1 MERRELIQG
10 KIEKQE
16 RWRAKSLEALIG
28 LVRPEETPPSDYS
41 TAANSEPVGSLTW
54 ASYPESENSKKLTKE
69 EEELVLTQLKENV
82 QGVARFVA
90 GR

>member
-1 MERRELIQG
+1 MERREFIQG

-16 RWRAKSLEALIG
+16 RWKAKSLEALIG
-28 LVRPEETPPSDYS
+28 LVAPKEAPLLNN
-41 TAANSEPVGSLTW
+41 TAANDSPVGSLIWPTYG
-54 ASYPESENSKKLTKE
+54 AEDSKKLTKE
-69 EEELVLTQLKENV
+69 EEESILLQLKENV